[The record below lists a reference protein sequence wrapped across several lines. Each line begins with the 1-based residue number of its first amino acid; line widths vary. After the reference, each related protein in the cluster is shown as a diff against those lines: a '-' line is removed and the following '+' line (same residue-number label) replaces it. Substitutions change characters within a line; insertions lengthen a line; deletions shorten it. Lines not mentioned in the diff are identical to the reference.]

1 MRRGQ
6 IAGVALVVALG
17 MSMLLGG
24 CRRSGRGS
32 IASGAQTV
40 KTGQGTIEYT
50 ATRDGTAYVL
60 DADKDKLY
68 GLAAMRSGQTLRVD
82 ADADRITVDA
92 KVINERPIAPNHRHE
107 IRFRADEERS
117 DR

>member
-1 MRRGQ
+1 MKRGQ
-6 IAGVALVVALG
+6 VAGIALG
-17 MSMLLGG
+17 VSLGVSLLLGG
-24 CRRSGRGS
+24 CARGGRGS
-32 IASGAQTV
+32 IASGARTV
-40 KTGQGTIEYT
+40 KAGQGTVEYT
-50 ATRDGTAYVL
+50 ATRSGTVYVL
-60 DADKDKLY
+60 DADTDKLY
-68 GLAAMRSGQTLRVD
+68 ALATVRAGQTVRVD